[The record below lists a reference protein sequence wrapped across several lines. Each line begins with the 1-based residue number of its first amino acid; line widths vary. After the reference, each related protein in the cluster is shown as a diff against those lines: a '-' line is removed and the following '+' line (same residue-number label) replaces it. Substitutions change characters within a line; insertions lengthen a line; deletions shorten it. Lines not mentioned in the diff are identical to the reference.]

1 MANYTI
7 FIFRRD
13 LRLKD
18 NIGLQ
23 YAIKNFENIIPIFIF
38 TPEQITDKNK
48 FKSNNAIQFMIESLK
63 ELDDDLQKYNSRLHI
78 YQDDNISALSRIDR
92 YIKKNITKSS
102 NESKI
107 VNIVFNKDYT
117 VYSQKRDTEIE
128 KWCSSNNIKCY
139 QLEDYLLAPI
149 GTFLK
154 KDGDPYTVYT
164 PFKNFVLDNKKHI
177 LEPISYKIKNLISVS
192 DDKLKTDG
200 FIDFKYNN
208 PNILIHGGRKTARK
222 ILKNIKKFNKYDSSR
237 NDLSYNTTHLSA
249 YIKFGCV
256 SIRECYDII
265 KKELGVNSTL
275 VSQLI
280 WREFYFYIGY
290 YFPRVL
296 KGENYNKDYDKLEWN
311 KDNTL
316 FKKWCLGETGYP
328 IVDACMKELNTTGY
342 MHNRGRLIA
351 ANFVN
356 RMLGQD
362 WRKGEKYFAQQL
374 TDYDPIVNN
383 GNWQWIASTGV
394 DPKPYF
400 QRLFNPWLQGQK
412 NDNDAEYIKKW
423 LPQLK
428 DIPAKELNDWENYY
442 KNYDLKKINY
452 LAPIVNYKEARQ
464 KSVEMYRN
472 K

>member
-1 MANYTI
+1 MIDYTI

-13 LRLKD
+13 FRIRD
-18 NIGLQ
+18 NLGLE
-23 YAIKNFENIIPIFIF
+23 YAIKNFENIIPVFIF
-38 TPEQITDKNK
+38 TPEQITNKNK
-48 FKSNNAIQFMIESLK
+48 FKSNNAIQFMIESIK
-63 ELDDDLQKYNSRLHI
+63 HLDNQLDKYNSRLHI
-78 YQDDNISALSRIDR
+78 YQDENIKALSRIQKDL
-92 YIKKNITKSS
+92 KKSNGNIA
-102 NESKI
+102 
-107 VNIVFNKDYT
+107 NIVFNKDYT
-117 VYSQKRDTEIE
+117 VYSKKRDNEIE
-128 KWCSSNNIKCY
+128 KWCSSQDIKCH
-139 QLEDYLLAPI
+139 QIEDYLLAPV

-154 KDGDPYTVYT
+154 KDGEPYTVYT
-164 PFKNFVLDNKKHI
+164 PFKNFVLEHKKHI
-177 LEPISYKIKNLISVS
+177 LEPSKYNIDNLISKNRS
-192 DDKLKTDG
+192 DKLKTDG
-200 FIDFKYNN
+200 YIKFEYNN
-208 PNILIHGGRKTARK
+208 PNILVKGGRKEGKK
-222 ILKNIKKFNKYDSSR
+222 ILKKIASFKKYDDNR
-237 NDLSYNTTHLSA
+237 NDLCYETTHLSA

-256 SIRECYDII
+256 SIRECYQEIS
-265 KKELGVNSTL
+265 KKLGVKSTL

-280 WREFYFYIGY
+280 WREFYFYIGH

-296 KGENYNKDYDKLEWN
+296 KGENYNKDYDNLKWN

-351 ANFVN
+351 ANFMN

-374 TDYDPIVNN
+374 TDYDPLVNN

-400 QRLFNPWLQGQK
+400 QRLFNPWLQGQR
-412 NDNDAEYIKKW
+412 NDPDAKYIKKW

-428 DIPAKELNDWENYY
+428 DIPAKELNDWEKYY